1 VAAPMSPPR
10 IVIFAKAPV
19 AGRVKTR
26 LIPALG
32 RQGAADLARMML
44 DRTIK
49 EALAA
54 GVGTPELCL
63 DPEPSH
69 PDWSMS
75 PSANDCELSD
85 QGEGDLGERLE
96 RAAERGLARF
106 GSVLLIGTDC
116 PALDRGLLRRLASEL
131 QSHDAMICPAEDGG
145 YVALGLRK
153 FDPGLFRG
161 IAWSTSSVAKETI
174 GRIEELGWSLAVGPT
189 LRDIDEPADL
199 RAAGG
204 SG

>member
-1 VAAPMSPPR
+1 MNSTR
-10 IVIFAKAPV
+10 IIIFAKAPV

-32 RQGAADLARMML
+32 RQGAADLAKEML
-44 DRTIK
+44 ERTVE

-54 GVGTPELCL
+54 GLGPPELCV
-63 DPEPSH
+63 DPEPSD
-69 PDWSMS
+69 PDWAM
-75 PSANDCELSD
+75 PSASKHCELSD
-85 QGEGDLGERLE
+85 QGDGDLGERLE

-116 PALDRGLLRRLASEL
+116 PALDRSVLRRLASDL
-131 QSHDAMICPAEDGG
+131 QSHDAVICPAEDGG

-153 FDPGLFRG
+153 CDPMLFRG
-161 IAWSTSSVAKETI
+161 IAWSTASVAKETI

-199 RAAGG
+199 RAVGG
-204 SG
+204 STRR